1 MLPYKEHASGLHCDF
16 VIKTKADKMNYL
28 NKQRGLSLIELM
40 IAMGLG
46 VLLLLGL
53 VTVFMTANQ
62 SSKRRSIS
70 ENLDETA
77 RQVISRL
84 EYDLHNAGYL
94 DPFSSAA
101 AAKAAFD
108 TEDPQILAI
117 YARQTANLNTK
128 LEEATPLGKFTEGK
142 MAPLLGCNGNFN
154 DTLPS
159 VGNLAKCQNNAFSL
173 RQGIQMGYQSV
184 APDNIQAKENSD
196 PIKAPSRSLAFKVQ
210 EQDQSF
216 SGAGRDCLGRK
227 IIDTNGLI
235 INRYDVRDGKTKI
248 GDNVVGS
255 FGCSSSVGEWQGIVE
270 GVEEMVFRYLVT
282 PDNKTAAGEKIV
294 FKDATSGL
302 ETLSY
307 LPTNKVEDVS
317 NSLKWASVVG
327 VEVCIIV
334 AVEPVDGTRDASFS
348 AIQTTVPT
356 CARQDIN
363 ATEPKA
369 PFKADIARR
378 TGDSRYFKRY
388 VQIITMPNSLYVPEL
403 LKDNKI

>member
-1 MLPYKEHASGLHCDF
+1 
-16 VIKTKADKMNYL
+16 MNYL

-117 YARQTANLNTK
+117 YARQTANLNAK

-159 VGNLAKCQNNAFSL
+159 VGNLAKCQ
-173 RQGIQMGYQSV
+173 MPSV
-184 APDNIQAKENSD
+184 CARE
-196 PIKAPSRSLAFKVQ
+196 FKW
-210 EQDQSF
+210 DIN
-216 SGAGRDCLGRK
+216 LLP
-227 IIDTNGLI
+227 LI
-235 INRYDVRDGKTKI
+235 IYK
-248 GDNVVGS
+248 
-255 FGCSSSVGEWQGIVE
+255 
-270 GVEEMVFRYLVT
+270 
-282 PDNKTAAGEKIV
+282 
-294 FKDATSGL
+294 
-302 ETLSY
+302 
-307 LPTNKVEDVS
+307 
-317 NSLKWASVVG
+317 LKR
-327 VEVCIIV
+327 ILI
-334 AVEPVDGTRDASFS
+334 P
-348 AIQTTVPT
+348 
-356 CARQDIN
+356 
-363 ATEPKA
+363 
-369 PFKADIARR
+369 
-378 TGDSRYFKRY
+378 
-388 VQIITMPNSLYVPEL
+388 
-403 LKDNKI
+403 

>member
-108 TEDPQILAI
+108 TQDPQILAI
-117 YARQTANLNTK
+117 YARQTANLNAK

-159 VGNLAKCQNNAFSL
+159 VGNLAKCQNNTFSL

-248 GDNVVGS
+248 GNNVVGS
-255 FGCSSSVGEWQGIVE
+255 FG
-270 GVEEMVFRYLVT
+270 
-282 PDNKTAAGEKIV
+282 
-294 FKDATSGL
+294 
-302 ETLSY
+302 
-307 LPTNKVEDVS
+307 
-317 NSLKWASVVG
+317 
-327 VEVCIIV
+327 
-334 AVEPVDGTRDASFS
+334 
-348 AIQTTVPT
+348 
-356 CARQDIN
+356 
-363 ATEPKA
+363 
-369 PFKADIARR
+369 
-378 TGDSRYFKRY
+378 
-388 VQIITMPNSLYVPEL
+388 
-403 LKDNKI
+403 

>member
-1 MLPYKEHASGLHCDF
+1 
-16 VIKTKADKMNYL
+16 
-28 NKQRGLSLIELM
+28 
-40 IAMGLG
+40 
-46 VLLLLGL
+46 
-53 VTVFMTANQ
+53 
-62 SSKRRSIS
+62 
-70 ENLDETA
+70 
-77 RQVISRL
+77 
-84 EYDLHNAGYL
+84 
-94 DPFSSAA
+94 
-101 AAKAAFD
+101 
-108 TEDPQILAI
+108 
-117 YARQTANLNTK
+117 
-128 LEEATPLGKFTEGK
+128 

-227 IIDTNGLI
+227 IMDTNGLI

-248 GDNVVGS
+248 GNNVVGS

-356 CARQDIN
+356 CERQDIN